1 VARTDS
7 AEVARALDRKAL
19 IREYKES
26 PRPAGVFGVR
36 NVETGRLLVGA
47 TPNLPGMLNRQR
59 FQLEM
64 GSHPDK
70 ELQADWDALGPDAF
84 AFEVLDKLEQLDDP
98 GADQAA
104 DLDTLRVV
112 WLERLEEQGGAPY
125 PMSRRGL

>member
-1 VARTDS
+1 MAV
-7 AEVARALDRKAL
+7 DRKTL

-70 ELQADWDALGPDAF
+70 ELQADWDSLGPDAF
-84 AFEVLDKLEQLDDP
+84 AFEVLDELEQIDDP
-98 GADQAA
+98 GADQAS
-104 DLDTLRVV
+104 DLDTLRLV
-112 WLERLEEQGGAPY
+112 WLERIEEQGITLY